1 MRLNERGTF
10 IMIRSMYSGISGM
23 KNFQTKLDVI
33 GNNIANVNTY
43 GFKKGRVTF
52 KDMVNQTIS
61 GASGP
66 SQGKGG
72 INPQQVGLG
81 SQLAAIDTI
90 DTQGAL
96 QTTGR
101 VLDLAIQGDGYL
113 VVAEGMPSGET
124 FFASSTYYTR
134 AGNLYLNND
143 GYLVTS
149 TGHYVMA
156 KGENND
162 TLQPVH
168 LNGGKVDEIQSFSI
182 SENGQISF
190 IKTMGAS
197 EADKAMEIS
206 ARAALAAKNITE
218 NPSSKKNVDLLN
230 KLTQE
235 LEDAVRAAE
244 SEAKLLVADA
254 DAKVNIAASGDA
266 RKIAEAAAAKAL
278 ADEADVKAQEIAT
291 VLADLLGSL
300 PEIDV
305 AFAAYQ
311 ANPNSAT
318 EQAIVAA
325 ATNSLTNANNVLL
338 ASTNSSNSTAYAIDA
353 IENISAKE
361 IGLDREGNLYTTSAS
376 IALARFSNGGG
387 LQKAGENMYTQ
398 TASSG
403 NASYLAPGTE
413 GSGMLVSGALEM
425 SNVDLSEEFTEMIVA
440 QRGFQANTR
449 IITTSDE
456 ILQELVNLKR

>member
-1 MRLNERGTF
+1 MRRTE
-10 IMIRSMYSGISGM
+10 
-23 KNFQTKLDVI
+23 
-33 GNNIANVNTY
+33 
-43 GFKKGRVTF
+43 
-52 KDMVNQTIS
+52 
-61 GASGP
+61 
-66 SQGKGG
+66 
-72 INPQQVGLG
+72 
-81 SQLAAIDTI
+81 
-90 DTQGAL
+90 
-96 QTTGR
+96 
-101 VLDLAIQGDGYL
+101 
-113 VVAEGMPSGET
+113 
-124 FFASSTYYTR
+124 
-134 AGNLYLNND
+134 
-143 GYLVTS
+143 
-149 TGHYVMA
+149 
-156 KGENND
+156 

-244 SEAKLLVADA
+244 PEAKLLVADA

-266 RKIAEAAAAKAL
+266 RKIAEAAAAKTL

-311 ANPNSAT
+311 ANPNSTT

-403 NASYLAPGTE
+403 NATYLAPGTE

-425 SNVDLSEEFTEMIVA
+425 S
-440 QRGFQANTR
+440 QRGPF
-449 IITTSDE
+449 
-456 ILQELVNLKR
+456 